1 MLAYRA
7 RVERRKTQYF
17 GALQAKNTFM
27 LVYRA
32 RVERHK
38 SQCFGPPQAKN
49 LEFMQSYFL
58 GNNFFWSYF
67 LEKYYF
73 AQSYFQ
79 TLIISKSVS
88 ALFPDTHYFQ
98 NFVCVISRKHYFL
111 TEFHENL
118 EKRKII
124 STRALNKSRSCP
136 ELFPGRVI
144 S

>member
-1 MLAYRA
+1 MDKVISVISHGNNSNHETVMKMSFMLAYRA
-7 RVERRKTQYF
+7 RVERRKTRYF
-17 GALQAKNTFM
+17 GAPQAKNIFM

-79 TLIISKSVS
+79 T
-88 ALFPDTHYFQ
+88 
-98 NFVCVISRKHYFL
+98 
-111 TEFHENL
+111 
-118 EKRKII
+118 
-124 STRALNKSRSCP
+124 
-136 ELFPGRVI
+136 RVI
-144 S
+144 TRSVLAL

>member
-1 MLAYRA
+1 MDKVISVISHGNNSNHETVMKMSFMLAYRARVERRKTRYFGAPQAKNTFMLVYRA

-17 GALQAKNTFM
+17 GAPQAKNAFM

-67 LEKYYF
+67 LEK
-73 AQSYFQ
+73 
-79 TLIISKSVS
+79 
-88 ALFPDTHYFQ
+88 
-98 NFVCVISRKHYFL
+98 
-111 TEFHENL
+111 
-118 EKRKII
+118 
-124 STRALNKSRSCP
+124 
-136 ELFPGRVI
+136 
-144 S
+144 